1 LDSLGPAKTKQWWHR
16 AERRAKAIDNEELLG
31 SGLYVFLPNY
41 KYHKRGM
48 SSAI

>member
-1 LDSLGPAKTKQWWHR
+1 VDSLGPAKANSGGTAPN
-16 AERRAKAIDNEELLG
+16 AELAIDNEELLG